1 MTNTDKR
8 LEEKRTINPDT
19 CCSECKRYGTTP
31 SKFPIWCSDNNCSC
45 HTSIHQALAEDRE
58 RMRGYITDEE
68 KLLKIS
74 KNGAEEVIMNL
85 RTRISSLDT
94 NPK

>member
-1 MTNTDKR
+1 MTYTEKR
-8 LEEKRTINPDT
+8 LELVDTI
-19 CCSECKRYGTTP
+19 CKCRRGSMDDKQYRGTVE
-31 SKFPIWCSDNNCSC
+31 NV
-45 HTSIHQALAEDRE
+45 IHQALAEDRE

-85 RTRISSLDT
+85 RTRISSLDKLT
-94 NPK
+94 DK